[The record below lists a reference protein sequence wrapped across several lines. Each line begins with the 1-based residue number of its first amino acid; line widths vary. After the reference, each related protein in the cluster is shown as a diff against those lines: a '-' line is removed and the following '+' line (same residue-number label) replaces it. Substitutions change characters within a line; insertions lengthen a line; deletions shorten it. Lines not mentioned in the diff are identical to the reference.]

1 METKPADAIA
11 RRLPS
16 ILHQIGES
24 GWVMRHMLYRLGTS
38 VVVAALTG
46 CGGDNG
52 GPNGPDNPDPLVV
65 AKAPAP
71 NGDGQTGVVGAP
83 LAEQLRVVLTRAGEP
98 EAGVQVSWT
107 ASGTGSISGGT
118 SDASGIAT
126 AVWTLPEQAGNA
138 TATATVAGAT
148 GSPVNFTAT
157 ANAAAAA
164 SLELAGGNNQTGDV
178 DAALPTALQVRAEDQ
193 FGNPVAGVTVE
204 WAVTAGGGSV
214 NPASSSTAATGIAS
228 SAFTLGPDAGAN
240 TATASATGL
249 TGSPVTF
256 TATGEVNVPT
266 PTSAV
271 TVNNDFFNPEDIVVT
286 AGTEVTWTW
295 TNTGGTSHSVQSTGT
310 PSFPS
315 SQILTGNGMTYS
327 FQFDTPGV
335 YTYQCAVHGAAMSG
349 SVTVQ

>member
-1 METKPADAIA
+1 
-11 RRLPS
+11 
-16 ILHQIGES
+16 
-24 GWVMRHMLYRLGTS
+24 MLYRLGTT
-38 VVVAALTG
+38 VVVAALAG

-52 GPNGPDNPDPLVV
+52 EPNGPNNPDPLVL

-71 NGDGQTGVVGAP
+71 NGDGQTGTVGIV
-83 LAEQLRVVLTRAGEP
+83 LAAEVRVRVTRGGAP
-98 EAGVQVSWT
+98 EAGVTVNWT
-107 ASGTGSISGGT
+107 AAGTGAAATPASEAT
-118 SDASGIAT
+118 DADGIAGI
-126 AVWTLPEQAGNA
+126 AWTLPHTAGA
-138 TATATVAGAT
+138 ASLTATVTGAN

-178 DAALPTALQVRAEDQ
+178 DAALPAALQVRAEDE
-193 FGNPVAGVTVE
+193 FGNPVSGVTVN

-214 NPASSSTAATGIAS
+214 DPATSTTAATGIAS
-228 SAFTLGPDAGAN
+228 AAFTLGPDAGAN
-240 TATASATGL
+240 TATATATGL

-256 TATGEVNVPT
+256 NATGEENVPT
-266 PTSAV
+266 PTSDVAV
-271 TVNNDFFNPEDIVVT
+271 GNDFFSPEDIVIT

-310 PSFPS
+310 PSFTS
-315 SQILTGNGMTYS
+315 SAILTGNGQKYS
-327 FQFDTPGV
+327 VQFDTPGV